1 MYIRAI
7 EAIQGYAFITY
18 EKGLVGQL
26 LEEEAAELGISGEIN
41 ALDRLTICLVKI
53 GKAAEAAQYTEKY
66 FSLYRRDQQFKV
78 AERIVKRV
86 EKALARMQKPNQ
98 PLHRTPKSRRL

>member
-1 MYIRAI
+1 MYIQAI
-7 EAIQGYAFITY
+7 EAIKGYAFITY

-26 LEEEAAELGISGEIN
+26 LEEEAAEIGVSGEIC

-53 GKAAEAAQYTEKY
+53 GRATEAAQYTENY

-78 AERIVKRV
+78 AKRIVKRV
-86 EKALARMQKPNQ
+86 EKAFARMKKPNQ
-98 PLHRTPKSRRL
+98 PLHRTPKSGRL